1 MEEQDDAPQPSRVS
15 IPQLDGVVDL
25 TSEPS
30 DAESQSSLDE
40 DDDVQAGHSTGNPE
54 SVSELPAP
62 WTSFRF
68 ADTEMSSSPN
78 SVVESDDQSDDQSDA
93 HRSRFSP
100 LWDSMSSSSE
110 DGRTDFDEEAASDHE
125 TEENNIST
133 YSSDSESEDAARDD
147 PHFEQS
153 PYSASPSPE
162 QPASVQPAS
171 TSYPKPCATEHWYY
185 GQRQTPYFPP
195 NNGYGRFNGSVDQ
208 RAYNWGIAGT
218 ALPPVEMVPAICD
231 PKVLSNKARL
241 ENGDG
246 EQHNG
251 YATPHNGDTS
261 TNEKQAT
268 DDAVELKNAKVAF
281 LSELRAQNK
290 SASAFDPVP
299 DYSLPSS
306 VATKATPEAMF
317 WRNHQRLDQ
326 APAFAFQ
333 EPAAQGS
340 SADAGKAKTVDTN
353 GESANG
359 KQVAPG
365 LLTPEAP
372 TPREAANT
380 SQHAAPTE
388 VNLPQWDSA
397 SVWHSVKTSG
407 WEPSSAWE
415 LQLHKRY
422 SGGKPEVC
430 SGCEAPRTG
439 NPEELEQ
446 TSSERPSDSS
456 HPILGEVADGSQNR
470 ANDETDRSSTEV
482 QTKDKGKRKA
492 ELISTMDEADLQW
505 TSTNGTAGDMT
516 AAPETPSTSTTNVQS
531 QLPSPPTSPQDMA
544 DPEARPAK
552 KMKRI
557 AERVGFAAL
566 GGATVGAMVLTTLI
580 YSAPTFA

>member
-1 MEEQDDAPQPSRVS
+1 MEEQDDAPQPSQVS

-25 TSEPS
+25 TEPS
-30 DAESQSSLDE
+30 DAESHSSLDE
-40 DDDVQAGHSTGNPE
+40 DDDVQAGHSTGNTE

-78 SVVESDDQSDDQSDA
+78 SVVESDDQSDEPDDG

-110 DGRTDFDEEAASDHE
+110 DGQMDVDEEPASDHE
-125 TEENNIST
+125 NEGNNIST
-133 YSSDSESEDAARDD
+133 YSSDSASEDAAHED

-162 QPASVQPAS
+162 RPGSVQPAS
-171 TSYPKPCATEHWYY
+171 ISYPKPCATETWHY
-185 GQRQTPYFPP
+185 GQRQTPYFSP
-195 NNGYGRFNGSVDQ
+195 NNDYGQFNGSVHS
-208 RAYNWGIAGT
+208 RAYNWVDAGAAFRPFP
-218 ALPPVEMVPAICD
+218 ALYQ
-231 PKVLSNKARL
+231 PKVLSSKDRL
-241 ENGDG
+241 ESGDG

-251 YATPHNGDTS
+251 YAIPQNGDTG
-261 TNEKQAT
+261 TVEKQAT
-268 DDAVELKNAKVAF
+268 DDAVVLKNAKVAF
-281 LSELRAQNK
+281 LSELREQNK
-290 SASAFDPVP
+290 SASASDPVP

-306 VATKATPEAMF
+306 VATKAVPESRF
-317 WRNHQRLDQ
+317 WQIYQNQP
-326 APAFAFQ
+326 PAFAIQ
-333 EPAAQGS
+333 EPAAQGN
-340 SADAGKAKTVDTN
+340 SADASKAKTVDTN
-353 GESANG
+353 DESASC

-372 TPREAANT
+372 TPREVANT
-380 SQHAAPTE
+380 SQHAAPTG

-397 SVWHSVKTSG
+397 SVCNFVKTPG

-422 SGGKPEVC
+422 SGGNPAVC
-430 SGCEAPRTG
+430 SGCEAPQTR
-439 NPEELEQ
+439 NPEEPEQ
-446 TSSERPSDSS
+446 TSSEQPSDSS
-456 HPILGEVADGSQNR
+456 HPILGDVAGGSQSQ
-470 ANDETDRSSTEV
+470 ANDEKDRSSTEV
-482 QTKDKGKRKA
+482 QTKDKRKRKA
-492 ELISTMDEADLQW
+492 ELISNTDEADSQW
-505 TSTNGTAGDMT
+505 TSSNGTAGAMT

-531 QLPSPPTSPQDMA
+531 QLPSPPTSPPTSPQDVA
-544 DPEARPAK
+544 NPEARPTK